1 MLLSY
6 TVDTRTF
13 ILQRAFFLGSQMS
26 RVEIKIDW
34 LVDWFI
40 DWLDFT
46 DLTYAILRQ
55 MKNLGVEDAALMKTV
70 R

>member
-6 TVDTRTF
+6 TVDARTF
-13 ILQRAFFLGSQMS
+13 VLQRAFFLGPLMS
-26 RVEIKIDW
+26 RVEIMIDW
-34 LVDWFI
+34 LIDWFI

-46 DLTYAILRQ
+46 DLTYAIQRQ